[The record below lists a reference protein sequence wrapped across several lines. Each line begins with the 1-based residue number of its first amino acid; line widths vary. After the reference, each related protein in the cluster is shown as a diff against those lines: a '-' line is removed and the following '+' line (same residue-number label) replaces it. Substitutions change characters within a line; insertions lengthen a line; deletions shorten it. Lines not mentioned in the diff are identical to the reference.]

1 MLSSMAVLG
10 PVRSPKNASQSV
22 YLNKCVYYMKS
33 YGRLLVFILFFFLL
47 SRFILIWSG
56 NQLIK
61 YS

>member
-33 YGRLLVFILFFFLL
+33 YGRLLVFIFFFLL
-47 SRFILIWSG
+47 SRFTLIWSG